1 VVTQIVRRKLR
12 RIYPFE
18 MRKNQKGGV
27 ALILVIWL
35 MVVLIAIV
43 GEFSYSM
50 RTEINITKNF
60 KEEEEAYQLAL
71 AGIERAKLE
80 IISAKMS
87 SYIYLNKD
95 GILVFGGGEE
105 SPERKG
111 ELEKGTFSYSITDED
126 GKLNINTA
134 SLQQLNYIIKGTGVD
149 ITEVDTIVDSVFDW
163 RDTDNLH
170 MLNGAEDDYY
180 QSLEN
185 PYSCKDGL
193 FDIIDELL
201 LVKGVAPQ
209 IFYGTNEKEAEKG
222 YEGIAQYLTTWGSG
236 LININTAP
244 RKVLEAVFA
253 PPVVEN
259 IINQRETAPFLNPAL
274 GGIVNSSFFTII
286 STGAAH
292 GGKIKRTVKMT
303 IKRGG
308 EKLVTLY
315 WNDNFYGQI

>member
-1 VVTQIVRRKLR
+1 MIFSNVILR
-12 RIYPFE
+12 DE
-18 MRKNQKGGV
+18 KGGV

-60 KEEEEAYQLAL
+60 KEEEDAYQLAL

-80 IISAKMS
+80 ILSAKAPL
-87 SYIYLNKD
+87 YVYLNKD

-111 ELEKGTFSYSITDED
+111 ELEKGVFSYSITDEER
-126 GKLNINTA
+126 KLNINTA
-134 SLQQLNYIIKGTGVD
+134 SLQQLKYIVGSSGVD
-149 ITEVDTIVDSVFDW
+149 ITEVDTIVDSILDW

-180 QSLEN
+180 QSLES
-185 PYSCKDGL
+185 PYSCKDGA

-201 LVKGVAPQ
+201 LVKGVTPE

-253 PPVVEN
+253 PAVVEN
-259 IINQRETAPFLNPAL
+259 IMNQRETSPFLNPVS
-274 GGIVNSSFFTII
+274 GGIVNSSIFTII
-286 STGAAH
+286 STGAAQD
-292 GGKIKRTVKMT
+292 GKIKRTVKMT
-303 IKRGG
+303 IKRER